1 MWFKVRKNS
10 YTRETMGEKKLHLP
24 TEDSWW
30 TSGGE
35 VGEGAGHHAVDQ
47 HHEKVALLPQLS
59 FAKLSCWIH
68 TTWPAHSRFR
78 FYITT

>member
-1 MWFKVRKNS
+1 MWFKVRKIAILE
-10 YTRETMGEKKLHLP
+10 RLWGKKLHLP

-59 FAKLSCWIH
+59 FAKLRIGIH
-68 TTWPAHSRFR
+68 YLAGPPPV
-78 FYITT
+78 

>member
-1 MWFKVRKNS
+1 MKVTSNAVTHFFDCPTTS
-10 YTRETMGEKKLHLP
+10 SVTMVKKLHLP

-59 FAKLSCWIH
+59 FAKLRIGIH
-68 TTWPAHSRFR
+68 YLAGPPPV
-78 FYITT
+78 